1 MEDIFL
7 TTAKTA
13 ALNAAKIHLS
23 YFQKSY
29 GVSFKDVHHNVVTDA
44 DIESEKSIVRTI
56 RSEFPDHNFI
66 CEEGTYTKTDSPY
79 TWIIDP
85 LDGTVN
91 FSRNIP
97 HFCVSLALAYEET
110 LIVGVVYDPV
120 RKEMFS
126 AVKGGGAFLGDRPVH
141 VTETSDLKQALL
153 YTGFYY
159 DRGME
164 MKNTLRQI
172 ERFFLKG
179 ILGFRRTGTAA
190 LDLCYV
196 ACGRG
201 EGVWEHKL
209 SAWDTAASI
218 VILREAGGR
227 ITDLTGTDL
236 GVEDSPIVASNGHLH
251 QTMIDVI
258 TRIIDSPNL
267 HTGSYS

>member
-1 MEDIFL
+1 MKDLFL
-7 TTAKTA
+7 TIAKA
-13 ALNAAKIHLS
+13 AAFKAAEVHLS

-44 DIESEKSIVRTI
+44 DIESEKSIVQTI

-66 CEEGTYTKTDSPY
+66 CEEGKYENTGSPY

-126 AVKGGGAFLGDRPVH
+126 AVKGRGAFLGDVPVQ
-141 VTETSDLKQALL
+141 VTDIRDLKQAVL

-159 DRGME
+159 DRGIK

-172 ERFFLKG
+172 ERFFLEG
-179 ILGFRRTGTAA
+179 IMGFRRTGTAV

-227 ITDLTGTDL
+227 ITDFTGRDL
-236 GVEDSPIVASNGHLH
+236 GVEDSSIVASNGYLH
-251 QTMIDVI
+251 QTIIDII
-258 TRIIDSPNL
+258 TRTTDGSSP
-267 HTGSYS
+267 HTGLFT